1 MRSSKCT
8 AAKHLFSVPPEEDK
22 DALPE
27 WSRGKRRRGRL
38 TPQRKTEKSLE
49 SEKWQKERHSEK
61 IEPEKERNR
70 ATTCLLEKARQ
81 VKAYRPGAERT
92 KQRHG
97 LASLGVGA
105 GSLNSRAEPAFS
117 RKQLTTRH
125 LLLHPLH
132 AVPDTERPSHPS
144 PAGLLAA
151 KAALPGEKLQCPSR
165 AVTYLPAHSTRRR
178 HVSCACLW
186 WRSSASRVSRTHN
199 NIRQS

>member
-27 WSRGKRRRGRL
+27 WSRGKRRRVRV

-61 IEPEKERNR
+61 IEPEKEHNR

-105 GSLNSRAEPAFS
+105 GSLNPGLNRHSQENSWQLGIFSYTLYTLFPIQKGPRIPPQPAS
-117 RKQLTTRH
+117 
-125 LLLHPLH
+125 
-132 AVPDTERPSHPS
+132 
-144 PAGLLAA
+144 
-151 KAALPGEKLQCPSR
+151 
-165 AVTYLPAHSTRRR
+165 
-178 HVSCACLW
+178 
-186 WRSSASRVSRTHN
+186 
-199 NIRQS
+199 